1 MLHHVGRIPVGIS
14 HVRQFPIHK
23 PDFKRRRE
31 NEVFRPSITVYYSI
45 RLPAIAQILQSP
57 PGQAVGMKKCQK
69 SRTCAHAPSG
79 VEWLQNPR
87 QFSRKRAGWRRAMY
101 LSEDAAEFPGQTL
114 IEWTH
119 APMRVGRTHAFE
131 EADHQDGML
140 RIEIRASRHQCL
152 ERCQWAVILGRI
164 VAIRF
169 TRETCY
175 HFGRVVLYLLDEPNR
190 AAIDFYR
197 QIVIAPRKIPD
208 LNPLT
213 AVQFREQVWRFLQEN
228 VNDLAQ

>member
-1 MLHHVGRIPVGIS
+1 
-14 HVRQFPIHK
+14 
-23 PDFKRRRE
+23 
-31 NEVFRPSITVYYSI
+31 
-45 RLPAIAQILQSP
+45 
-57 PGQAVGMKKCQK
+57 
-69 SRTCAHAPSG
+69 
-79 VEWLQNPR
+79 
-87 QFSRKRAGWRRAMY
+87 MY

-190 AAIDFYR
+190 AAIDFYG

-213 AVQFREQVWRFLQEN
+213 AVQFRETTVAQIACNRVRIQERERHEQAPN
-228 VNDLAQ
+228 LPCDEIIAY